1 MKLTAAL
8 TILAASTTVAVP
20 TRRERDFTV
29 VASIAFRYENGTSVP
44 VVDVPETTSW
54 YPIASNGIVENILI
68 YAPLGRATRCA
79 FLKPEPS
86 RQTLGAWT
94 VTQALLVALNP
105 PAEVGFVQCD

>member
-1 MKLTAAL
+1 M
-8 TILAASTTVAVP
+8 
-20 TRRERDFTV
+20 
-29 VASIAFRYENGTSVP
+29 
-44 VVDVPETTSW
+44 VDVPETTSW
-54 YPIASNGIVENILI
+54 YPIGEHILIRPHRRQQHPADTAGHVVASNGIVENILI
-68 YAPLGRATRCA
+68 YAPLGRTTRCA